1 MYCGSSDNVRAQR
14 LLARPLRDQPGGQEA
29 SVAAARCLPLRS
41 SRGFPGASC
50 GVPRES
56 AAKNPLRRNEMK
68 YAYGLALVAAL
79 VFGCSSSSKSTR
91 TSSTEGKAGTVETT
105 GSTAGTQ
112 ANAQGTATT
121 STASSAN
128 NNTGTDT
135 NAQGSASGSMNNQ
148 PSSGAATASN
158 QGDTSSA
165 YGTPSDSSSQT
176 SNTGATGTG
185 TGAASTPDQSGSSQS
200 AVTSGP
206 AANTGAASS
215 QTDTG
220 SSSKKDSTGT
230 YSQSGQSSDQ
240 SSGAV
245 GSTGPG
251 ATAGTSS
258 DQGSLRTV
266 TGSVARVDQNSI
278 TLDQAAGGVTL
289 TVDSQTQVLRR
300 GQPVAAGISAI
311 REGTQVR
318 ASFDPASNRADKI
331 EVMGRARKHSKGS
344 STSSGTTEQGK
355 ANSGDQT
362 TTPTPSSNPK

>member
-91 TSSTEGKAGTVETT
+91 TSSNEGKSGTVETT

-135 NAQGSASGSMNNQ
+135 NAQGSTSGSMSNQ
-148 PSSGAATASN
+148 PSSGAATASD
-158 QGDTSSA
+158 QGATSSA
-165 YGTPSDSSSQT
+165 YGTPSSDSSQA

-185 TGAASTPDQSGSSQS
+185 TASTSDQSGSSQS
-200 AVTSGP
+200 GVTSGP
-206 AANTGAASS
+206 SADTSAASS
-215 QTDTG
+215 QTATNAP
-220 SSSKKDSTGT
+220 
-230 YSQSGQSSDQ
+230 GQSSTPGSTSQTGPAYGQSGESGSQ
-240 SSGAV
+240 SSGAY

-251 ATAGTSS
+251 STTGTSS
-258 DQGSLRTV
+258 DQGNLRTV

-278 TLDQAAGGVTL
+278 TPHQSAGGGAL
-289 TVDSQTQVLRR
+289 TGEPPTQVVRR

-318 ASFDPASNRADKI
+318 ARFDPASNRADKI
-331 EVMGRARKHSKGS
+331 EVMGRARRHSKGS
-344 STSSGTTEQGK
+344 STSSGTTEHGK

-362 TTPTPSSNPK
+362 TTPK